1 MYVQKEEIDGKMNLV
16 LLHLKQN
23 PKLGIRN
30 SVGYVRNI
38 VDEKTREFLELVLME
53 DDNNGGGLDNMDQKS
68 VKQLHLSCIK
78 VFHMFFNSTNL
89 FDTKQELLHQIKRAI
104 FIPIFA

>member
-23 PKLGIRN
+23 PKLGIHD

-53 DDNNGGGLDNMDQKS
+53 DDTNGGLDNMDKKP
-68 VKQLHLSCIK
+68 VKQLHLSCMK

-89 FDTKQELLHQIKRAI
+89 FDTKLELLHQIKRAI